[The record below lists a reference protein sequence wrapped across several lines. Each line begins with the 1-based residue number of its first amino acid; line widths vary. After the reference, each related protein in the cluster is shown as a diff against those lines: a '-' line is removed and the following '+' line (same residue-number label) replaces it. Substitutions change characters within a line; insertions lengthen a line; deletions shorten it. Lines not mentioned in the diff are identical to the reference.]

1 MKILKCRDIYNK
13 LRELKKLDHDHKY
26 RNIAN
31 KKVVSIIGGSILN
44 GIDEGGLSNE
54 DFKIRV
60 KNHQEAT
67 TQIYATI
74 WS

>member
-13 LRELKKLDHDHKY
+13 LRELKKLDHDDKY

-74 WS
+74 

>member
-13 LRELKKLDHDHKY
+13 LRELKKLDHDHIY

-74 WS
+74 